1 MAAAAY
7 GVCFGVTSGDPAT
20 DPSATEPDSAWP
32 LADANNDDHVSPRS
46 SSVADEPAHSVDTTV
61 TYNVTSES
69 MVVSDG
75 ADDDDDDDDAARII
89 DCRGAQNVA
98 GTCTWC
104 DGTQFSGIAHPA
116 VVS

>member
-1 MAAAAY
+1 MAGVAHW
-7 GVCFGVTSGDPAT
+7 VCFGVTLVDPAT
-20 DPSATEPDSAWP
+20 DPSATDPDSALP
-32 LADANNDDHVSPRS
+32 LPEANNDDHVSPRS

-75 ADDDDDDDDAARII
+75 ADDGDDDAARII

-98 GTCTWC
+98 GTWY
-104 DGTQFSGIAHPA
+104 DRIQF
-116 VVS
+116 

>member
-32 LADANNDDHVSPRS
+32 LADANNDDHVPPRS
-46 SSVADEPAHSVDTTV
+46 SSIADEAHSADTTV

-69 MVVSDG
+69 RVVSDG
-75 ADDDDDDDDAARII
+75 ADDDGDDDDAARII